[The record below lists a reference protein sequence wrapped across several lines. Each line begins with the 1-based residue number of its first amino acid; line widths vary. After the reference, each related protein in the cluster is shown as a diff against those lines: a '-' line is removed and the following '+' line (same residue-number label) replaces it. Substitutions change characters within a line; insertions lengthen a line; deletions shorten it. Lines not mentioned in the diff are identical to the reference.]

1 MKKNKSNVGQGIAL
15 MLSLAIGLAGMFG
28 LIIYL
33 IKVLYNIKVN
43 N

>member
-1 MKKNKSNVGQGIAL
+1 MKKNKLNVGQGIAL

-33 IKVLYNIKVN
+33 LNLFM
-43 N
+43 